1 MIKKLKI
8 KFIVLGTSVLFA
20 LLAAIVFAM
29 NLVNYRSMI
38 NEADGIISLIS
49 ENNGA
54 FPDNFQPSNMVS
66 IRISTETAY
75 ESRFFSIAFDK
86 NGNITDV
93 NTIR

>member
-66 IRISTETAY
+66 ITDSQLKLHMNPDSFLLHLIKTA
-75 ESRFFSIAFDK
+75 I
-86 NGNITDV
+86 
-93 NTIR
+93 

>member
-54 FPDNFQPSNMVS
+54 FPDIFQPSNMAVS
-66 IRISTETAY
+66 YTHLDVYKRQYLFIYLPLLCSII
-75 ESRFFSIAFDK
+75 FSIEP
-86 NGNITDV
+86 
-93 NTIR
+93 